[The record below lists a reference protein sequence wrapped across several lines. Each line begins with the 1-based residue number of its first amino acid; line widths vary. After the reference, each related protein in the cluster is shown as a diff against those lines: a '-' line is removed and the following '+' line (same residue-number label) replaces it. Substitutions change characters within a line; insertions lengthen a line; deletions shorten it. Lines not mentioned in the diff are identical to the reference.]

1 MSYEYYK
8 TEFDN
13 SFTIRAIETD
23 GGVIFCQ
30 DSQPLSTTM
39 YWSIADA
46 RRIAAQILAAADAA
60 EVETAANDA
69 AEKARKAAQNAVAA

>member
-1 MSYEYYK
+1 
-8 TEFDN
+8 
-13 SFTIRAIETD
+13 
-23 GGVIFCQ
+23 
-30 DSQPLSTTM
+30 M

-69 AEKARKAAQNAVAA
+69 AEKARKAAQNAAAA